1 MLENTALYELL
12 LQLNYLSGFLH
23 WPAGRVNQCQYLMGN
38 NLNRWIVTQLIK
50 MTAITTIF
58 SYFVAPWKWVSFALS
73 ILFQRRWPL
82 SLLKI
87 KLLGPVCGIVT
98 FLGILWWDFSIYCRE
113 VLQCVTHILWVWS
126 VAIFF
131 RLSVWNPGRETVW
144 INTYISCWLS
154 VLVIFQLLQPSL
166 SLLRIWFYF
175 IVLSLRVY
183 LPEVVLL
190 SDKHLPIPRKGDQTL
205 PVAFH

>member
-38 NLNRWIVTQLIK
+38 NLNRWIVTQLMK
-50 MTAITTIF
+50 MTVITTIF
-58 SYFVAPWKWVSFALS
+58 FLFCSTLKVSFICIVYSLS
-73 ILFQRRWPL
+73 EMLTPIFIE
-82 SLLKI
+82 I

-113 VLQCVTHILWVWS
+113 VLQCVTHILWIWS

-190 SDKHLPIPRKGDQTL
+190 SD
-205 PVAFH
+205 